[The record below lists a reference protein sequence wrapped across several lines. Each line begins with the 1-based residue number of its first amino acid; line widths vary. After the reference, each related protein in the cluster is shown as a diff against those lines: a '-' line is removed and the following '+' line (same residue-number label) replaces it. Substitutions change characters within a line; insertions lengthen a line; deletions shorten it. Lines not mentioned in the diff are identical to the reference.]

1 VIVVGGV
8 GLFFGVI
15 ADEAV
20 PVLDVPTSFVAVV
33 AKVYATP
40 SLNPVNV
47 QDVPGGVIKHVNPP
61 GEDVTV

>member
-20 PVLDVPTSFVAVV
+20 PVLDVPTSFAAEV

-40 SLNPVNV
+40 SLNPVKV
-47 QDVPGGVIKHVNPP
+47 HDVAGGAY
-61 GEDVTV
+61 